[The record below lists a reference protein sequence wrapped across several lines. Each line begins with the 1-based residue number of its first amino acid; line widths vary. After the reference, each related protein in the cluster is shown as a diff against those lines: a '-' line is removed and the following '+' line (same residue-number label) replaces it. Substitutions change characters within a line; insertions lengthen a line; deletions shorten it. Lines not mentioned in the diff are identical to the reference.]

1 LLPLHKRLVF
11 VLALLLVTAVQFSLS
26 SPASAQGNSC
36 LFFTET
42 GGGQG
47 GFSVCNDGQAQFRAA
62 FERYGLQ
69 RVGYPISQRY
79 TRDGFITQAFQK
91 AIFQWRAD
99 TNTVALVNTFD
110 DLHNMGY
117 DQRLLETRQT
127 PHQLPANWDTPGA
140 TFEQIRMRRQEL
152 LNARPALRTAYF
164 SVADPLL
171 FYGLPTSEVTD
182 MGNHYAIR
190 LQRAVLQEWKEA
202 VPWAAAGQ
210 VTVANGGDIAK
221 ELGALPAAALRPEA
235 APPAPPAG
243 SNCHPS
249 YPTVCIPP
257 PPPDLD
263 CEDIPANDF
272 PIVGDDPHN
281 LDGSD
286 NDGIGCESPAGGGV
300 PAPPPAPPPPPATP
314 PAPPPTAPGAPR
326 PVPPQP
332 PDLPAALAQRIHD
345 ATFEIRHPVGNPQV
359 SGSGIMVGSD
369 GRTFITA
376 YHVLAASP
384 TGFPATIVSI
394 GPFANWR
401 YTAEVLATDP
411 ALDIAIMRVR
421 EPDFPGFAVAPV
433 GTDSPLREGDPIYT
447 FSYPGGRGEL
457 VRGKGSYL
465 GRLELEEPAGAT
477 LIVTDAFAYFGSS
490 GGVAVNAA
498 GEVIGIVDAG
508 IIGRRNVEDITGWT
522 GVNQVTLLV
531 PIDDVAALMIQAGVT
546 PMGYR
551 IE

>member
-1 LLPLHKRLVF
+1 MSLSLERRRPQRSHWLLPLHKRLVF

-99 TNTVALVNTFD
+99 TNTVAFVNTFD

-235 APPAPPAG
+235 APPVPGAGQPTPPPAQ
-243 SNCHPS
+243 
-249 YPTVCIPP
+249 
-257 PPPDLD
+257 
-263 CEDIPANDF
+263 
-272 PIVGDDPHN
+272 
-281 LDGSD
+281 
-286 NDGIGCESPAGGGV
+286 
-300 PAPPPAPPPPPATP
+300 PPAPP
-314 PAPPPTAPGAPR
+314 TAPGGAPR

-359 SGSGIMVGSD
+359 SGSGIMVGND

-384 TGFPATIVSI
+384 TGFPATIVSV
-394 GPFANWR
+394 GPFENWR

-421 EPDFPGFAVAPV
+421 EPEFPGFAVASV

-522 GVNQVTLLV
+522 GINQVTLLV
-531 PIDDVAALMIQAGVT
+531 PIDDVAALMLQAGVT

-551 IE
+551 ME